1 MEPTLD
7 AKYAKVEKAMEG
19 NNKSNSKELG
29 IFLLR
34 KGALNQKNGAK
45 MKHMC
50 IYFIFYAKCKNV
62 YSKFIP

>member
-1 MEPTLD
+1 MELTQD

-34 KGALNQKNGAK
+34 KGDLNQKNGAK
-45 MKHMC
+45 MNTYLFRTLFKM
-50 IYFIFYAKCKNV
+50 
-62 YSKFIP
+62 